1 MPRMLWWFEREGLR
15 TSIEVLHLANGEF
28 ELRIIDS
35 DGIERVETFTSATEL
50 ASANKPFTRSW
61 QWADGLARVN
71 GCCNEIGCSS

>member
-50 ASANKPFTRSW
+50 AKRQQAIHETLAVGGWTRSGEW
-61 QWADGLARVN
+61 LL
-71 GCCNEIGCSS
+71 